1 MRVVIVGGVAGG
13 MSAATRLRRL
23 SEDTEIIVLDK
34 GPYVSFANCALP
46 YYMSGEIS
54 QRSSLIV
61 ESPDHLKERFNIDVR
76 PNTEVVKI
84 NAGRHQVTAVHDGQS
99 ETLDYDRLIL
109 SPGSKAI
116 VPDIVGLK
124 EADNVFTLRS
134 IPDVDKIMAELGQ
147 GLKTAA
153 VIGAGSVGVEAVENL
168 TKRGL
173 KTTLVEAGDHI
184 LPFMDNEMAAIVSR
198 ETTEHG
204 VALKLNT
211 KVSKIADHR
220 LELNDGSTLQADI
233 IIVAAGVKPDT
244 KLVSEAGIKTGKHG
258 GILVDGCYQTSA
270 DDVYAVGDAIL
281 IRQQL
286 TGELTSIPLASP
298 ANRQGRQVAD
308 VIMGENRRNQGGIG
322 TAIVRSFDIAA
333 AATGLNT
340 EQLKQ
345 AGVHYQAVHITGQS
359 HAAYYPGGTPL
370 SLKLM
375 FDPKSGRLYGA
386 QAVGKASADKRIDVL
401 SVAIKHRMTVFD
413 LPEFELS
420 YAPPFGS
427 AKDPVNMIGY
437 AAENLVEGLS
447 ENIQF
452 DEVDD
457 AVKAGA
463 YLVDVRNPE
472 ELDRDGR
479 LPNAVNIPLDDLRN
493 HLNDLPKDRQII
505 VSCRSGQRSYIA
517 ERILKNDG
525 FKVKNL
531 DGAFLIYSA
540 AYPQRIQHTGGH

>member
-23 SEDTEIIVLDK
+23 SEETEIIVLDK

-54 QRSSLIV
+54 QRDSLIV
-61 ESPDHLKERFNIDVR
+61 ESPAHLKKRFNIDVR
-76 PNTEVVKI
+76 PNTEVVDI
-84 NAGRHQVTAVHDGQS
+84 VPEQHQVTAIHNGQT
-99 ETLDYDRLIL
+99 ETLQYDRLIL
-109 SPGSKAI
+109 SPGSKAAI
-116 VPDIVGLK
+116 PTIGGLA

-134 IPDVDKIMAELGQ
+134 IPDVDKIMADLNKGA
-147 GLKTAA
+147 KTAA
-153 VIGAGSVGVEAVENL
+153 VIGAGSVGLEAVENL

-173 KTTLVEAGDHI
+173 DTTLIEAGDHI
-184 LPFMDNEMAAIVSR
+184 LPFMDYEMAAIVSR
-198 ETTEHG
+198 ETAQHG
-204 VALKLNT
+204 VILKLKT
-211 KVSKIADHR
+211 KVNRIADHF
-220 LELNDGSTLQADI
+220 LELSDGTQLQADI
-233 IIVAAGVKPDT
+233 VIVAVGVVQDT
-244 KLVSEAGIKTGKHG
+244 QLAQKAGIKTGDNG
-258 GILVDGCYQTSA
+258 GIIVDDRYRTSA

-281 IRQQL
+281 VNQIL
-286 TGELTSIPLASP
+286 TGERVSIPLASP

-322 TAIVRSFDIAA
+322 TAIVRSFDMAA
-333 AATGLNT
+333 AATGLNAT
-340 EQLKQ
+340 QLKQ
-345 AGVHYQAVHITGQS
+345 AGIRYQAVHITGQS

-375 FDPKSGRLYGA
+375 FDPQSGELYGA

-452 DEVDD
+452 DEVDA

-463 YLVDVRNPE
+463 YLVDVRNPK
-472 ELDRDGR
+472 ELTRDGR
-479 LPNAVNIPLDDLRN
+479 LPNAVNIPLDELRSR
-493 HLNDLPKDRQII
+493 LAELPKDRQLI

-517 ERILKNDG
+517 ERILKNHG

-531 DGAFLIYSA
+531 DGAFLTYSA
-540 AYPQRIQHTGGH
+540 AYPQRIQHSGGK